1 MSQLWENNMEIKGI
15 WMDDPKTKE
24 PSVSLSMLVV
34 SFVGVLVAA
43 GLHMSDIVK
52 DTSVMTEIFYANVA
66 LYFGRRFT
74 AGNKSYGLESTNVDQ
89 PKEQGTLNV

>member
-1 MSQLWENNMEIKGI
+1 MEIKGI

-24 PSVSLSMLVV
+24 PSVSLTMLVV

-43 GLHMSDIVK
+43 GLQMSNVIK

-66 LYFGRRFT
+66 LYFGRKFS
-74 AGNKSYGLESTNVDQ
+74 AGSKSYETESTSIDQ
-89 PKEQGTLNV
+89 PK